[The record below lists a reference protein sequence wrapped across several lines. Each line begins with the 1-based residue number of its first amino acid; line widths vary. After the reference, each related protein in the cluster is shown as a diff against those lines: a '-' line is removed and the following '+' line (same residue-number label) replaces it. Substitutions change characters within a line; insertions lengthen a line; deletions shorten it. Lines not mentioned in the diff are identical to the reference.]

1 MFQDTVMPR
10 MGNDLDSLKKKLDE
24 QEFINQE
31 LQKIITVVT
40 FAFGLF
46 YSMQAKQKTVKEYVP
61 GYS

>member
-1 MFQDTVMPR
+1 MFQDTVIPIT
-10 MGNDLDSLKKKLDE
+10 GNELDRLKKKLEE

-46 YSMQAKQKTVKEYVP
+46 YSMQAKHKK
-61 GYS
+61 

>member
-10 MGNDLDSLKKKLDE
+10 MENEWDRLKKKVEE
-24 QEFINQE
+24 QKFINQE
-31 LQKIITVVT
+31 LRKITTVVR

-46 YSMQAKQKTVKEYVP
+46 YSMQAIHKTVKEYIR